1 MLLKSSFF
9 IIYSTLMR
17 KLPSALIVAW
27 FESAVFCLFL
37 AFLALV
43 LFWADFYDY
52 LENGAAVTFF
62 KRSQVRLLL
71 GCLFGIL
78 VLLISGF
85 FVLLV
90 LWRNETASL
99 AKLQMFSEM
108 IIAGMFLAA
117 GLAYTVYG
125 LRLASLLS
133 RVRLASG
140 SALKVAL
147 VASSITICF
156 VTRSVL
162 ILYILWPI
170 GFKANSFTLDFKI
183 SPLVEFLYCFVTE
196 ILPTFLMLFF
206 LRKLPRWKESTVT
219 YKTIQYAP

>member
-9 IIYSTLMR
+9 IIYSTLLIR
-17 KLPSALIVAW
+17 LPSALIVAW
-27 FESAVFCLFL
+27 FETAVFFLFL

-52 LENGAAVTFF
+52 LENGAAITFF
-62 KRSQVRLLL
+62 KRPQVRLFL

-78 VLLISGF
+78 ALLMSGLIVLLI
-85 FVLLV
+85 
-90 LWRNETASL
+90 LWRNDAAYLS
-99 AKLQMFSEM
+99 KLQMLSEM
-108 IIAGMFLAA
+108 VMAGMFLAA

-147 VASSITICF
+147 VASSITVCF

-162 ILYILWPI
+162 ILIILWPI
-170 GFKANSFTLDFKI
+170 GFNTNTFTLDFKI

-206 LRKLPRWKESTVT
+206 LRKLPRWRESTVA